1 LKLNKNSYF
10 SDATMTT
17 FTEGDAQTQQQP
29 TEATQKKDH
38 NSKAS
43 RNITL
48 MVMFECALRTI
59 GIFFNIEI
67 NNNSFF
73 FKWNIFIGI
82 CPYAVAFTLSNIQ
95 PATDSLYTFGVTSSG
110 ILFFAH
116 SVYLFVYLAFNKIF
130 REVLYGYFKFKFT
143 T

>member
-1 LKLNKNSYF
+1 
-10 SDATMTT
+10 MTT

-73 FKWNIFIGI
+73 F
-82 CPYAVAFTLSNIQ
+82 
-95 PATDSLYTFGVTSSG
+95 
-110 ILFFAH
+110 
-116 SVYLFVYLAFNKIF
+116 
-130 REVLYGYFKFKFT
+130 
-143 T
+143 